1 MIPQRSQRSESS
13 EDDVRYRIAACRKRM
28 RSGRATQRSQN
39 QSQSEDSIG
48 ENRISGGRVV
58 ESYAEILATVSM
70 SQSSMSRLVECLLG
84 PAESNKLVS
93 EGFEEQ
99 EEAAIT

>member
-1 MIPQRSQRSESS
+1 MIPQRSQGSESS
-13 EDDVRYRIAACRKRM
+13 EDHVKYRIAACRKRM
-28 RSGRATQRSQN
+28 RGGRATQQTQNQN
-39 QSQSEDSIG
+39 QSADSIG
-48 ENRISGGRVV
+48 ENRIFGGPVV

-70 SQSSMSRLVECLLG
+70 SQSSISRLVECLLE

-93 EGFEEQ
+93 EETDEQ